1 MATLPLRFKMK
12 FIRQFE
18 KKNGPLLKVMN
29 KLASAVENVKDGEED
44 KVEVSDSFFDT
55 DINGLIVDFVIA
67 GNMGCEEARAEEIVD
82 DFYEAGGDMEQA
94 LKQIIEALKKGF
106 FPRK

>member
-1 MATLPLRFKMK
+1 MK
-12 FIRQFE
+12 YIRQFE

-29 KLASAVENVKDGEED
+29 KLASAVENVTDGEE
-44 KVEVSDSFFDT
+44 VEVNDSFFDT
-55 DINGLIVDFVIA
+55 DINSLIVDFVIA
-67 GNMGCEEARAEEIVD
+67 GNMGCEESRAEEIID